1 MGEVLLKNY
10 TERQLFEREEQI
22 LEEAQ
27 TTIARAIDIEQEML
41 APYSLLANEY
51 KKLLRIT
58 KKAFYISDRQGKAL
72 RMQQAEIQNLLDNA
86 NQGFLTF
93 AKDLKVDR
101 QHSAECI
108 RVFGQKIAGLPITS
122 LLTQGNDADKIQL
135 EKVLVR
141 CFSEGD
147 TSADRLLKQFPAQF
161 RIKNRNIQV
170 ECKLLG
176 SEVGHEPLIM
186 MILTDITE
194 KLLAEEKIRYL
205 SYHDKMTGLYNR
217 AYIETILPEFE
228 TAQTLPISCI
238 IVDMNGL
245 KLINDVFG
253 HQQGDVLIITMA
265 NILKKCCRPED
276 RIARWG
282 GDEFL
287 ILLPQTDAAACQQ
300 FCECFQNACA
310 QEKDNPIQVSA
321 AIGWTTKTRG
331 FFRFSEMFS
340 EAENM
345 MYSDKLA
352 KRGVLHQRFITSL
365 EAILYSQCYENDG
378 HGTRVERLAAE
389 FISFLGLSLEQ
400 PQIKTLLRLARLHD
414 IGKVAINSDI
424 WGRRGELS
432 DDEWDIVK
440 NHSDVGYRLANSI
453 GEAAL
458 AEAILLHHEWWDG
471 TGYPN
476 GLKAEQIPFPVR
488 VFALI
493 DMYDVLTHDRPYR
506 LALKK
511 QEALREISSENGT
524 HFDPMI
530 TAKFL
535 EFMQD

>member
-1 MGEVLLKNY
+1 MGK
-10 TERQLFEREEQI
+10 QLFESEDRI
-22 LEEAQ
+22 LDEAQ
-27 TTIARAIDIEQEML
+27 TTIARAVDIKQEML
-41 APYSLLANEY
+41 APYSLLTNEY
-51 KKLLRIT
+51 KRLLRIT

-101 QHSAECI
+101 QYSVECI
-108 RVFGQKIAGLPITS
+108 RVFGHKIAGLSITS
-122 LLTQGNDADKIQL
+122 LLTQGNEASKVQL
-135 EKVLVR
+135 EEVLAR
-141 CFSEGD
+141 CFSEGE
-147 TSADRLLKQFPAQF
+147 TSADGLFKQFPAQF
-161 RIKNRNIQV
+161 RIKDRDIQV

-176 SEVGHEPLIM
+176 SEMGHEPLIM

-194 KLLAEEKIRYL
+194 KILAEEKIHYL

-217 AYIETILPEFE
+217 AYIETVLPEYE
-228 TAQTLPISCI
+228 TAQALPISCI
-238 IVDMNGL
+238 IIDMNGL

-265 NILKKCCRPED
+265 NILMKCCRPND

-287 ILLPQTDAAACQQ
+287 ILLPQTDAAACRQ
-300 FCECFQNACA
+300 FCESFQNACV
-310 QEKDNPIQVSA
+310 QTKNNPIQVSA

-331 FFRFSEMFS
+331 PFRFSEMFS

-352 KRGVLHQRFITSL
+352 KRGVLHQSFITSL
-365 EAILYSQCYENDG
+365 EALLYSQCYENDG
-378 HGTRVERLAAE
+378 HGMRVERLATE

-440 NHSDVGYRLANSI
+440 NHSDVGYRLASSI
-453 GEAAL
+453 GEASL

-476 GLKAEQIPFPVR
+476 GLKADQIPFSVR
-488 VFALI
+488 VFSLI

-506 LALKK
+506 LALEK

-524 HFDPMI
+524 HFDPAI

-535 EFMQD
+535 EFMKD